1 MQEFMLA
8 VGSGYIQI
16 RRSTERS
23 ITLRASSWQL
33 VRQRILLAILLAMGS
48 SYLAI
53 LLAMG
58 SSLIQ
63 WGH

>member
-1 MQEFMLA
+1 MQKFRLA
-8 VGSGYIQI
+8 VGSGCIQI

-23 ITLRASSWQL
+23 ITLIASSWQL